1 VADTTESIAEVRAI
15 GLAIGV
21 EIVRPGTTKPD
32 RAETS
37 EIVEG
42 MRQRGVLIG
51 TTGRHRNT
59 LKIRPPLAF
68 RRRDADLLIA
78 TLQEVLDH
86 RRPAAE
92 VRK

>member
-1 VADTTESIAEVRAI
+1 
-15 GLAIGV
+15 
-21 EIVRPGTTKPD
+21 
-32 RAETS
+32 
-37 EIVEG
+37 
-42 MRQRGVLIG
+42 VLIG

-68 RRRDADLLIA
+68 RRRDADLLVA